1 MTDQPDPTTRQPDP
15 TTRQPD
21 PATRQPTKLQRW
33 IDLVACLAKHQF
45 PVERAEIWRQVPA
58 YSQGVDGSAQQ
69 KATVRRTFE
78 RDKDELRSLGVP
90 IESVAQRRGFGAE
103 EVIAYR
109 LAQGYR
115 LPVLKLLQGGRPADS
130 DASPSGAARHAR
142 VAMHFPLARQEA
154 DAALRGL
161 QEISTLPAFPWAA
174 DARSA
179 FRKLATDLEPAVP
192 AGTPVLYTPDPEA
205 VGTSR
210 LLDSLSAAL
219 RRRKRTTF
227 RYRGMSR
234 PEETSRRVRP
244 YGLLFEFGKWYLIGH
259 DDDRED
265 IRIFRVGRM
274 SRLVVNSRS
283 PGTPDY
289 GIPASFRLADY
300 SGLKAWEL
308 GDMQAEPE
316 EADVLFRV
324 PRSSWAERNGF
335 GELVE
340 RRPCGEQLRR
350 FRVRNRN
357 AFLRWVMSLLG
368 EARIVAPSELYE
380 EFRAM
385 ARSLA
390 GKYDANRSA
399 ADGGRSTANASKSAA
414 DAGKSASDGGS
425 AADGGVSHG

>member
-1 MTDQPDPTTRQPDP
+1 MTDQPDATTRQPDP
-15 TTRQPD
+15 TPQ
-21 PATRQPTKLQRW
+21 QPTKLQRW

-45 PVERAEIWRQVPA
+45 PVERAEIWKQVPA
-58 YSQGVDGSAQQ
+58 YFLGVDGSAQQ

-90 IESVAQRRGFGAE
+90 IESVVQRRGYGTE
-103 EVIAYR
+103 EVVAYR
-109 LAQGYR
+109 LARGYR
-115 LPVLKLLQGGRPADS
+115 LPVLKLLQAGRPAELDE
-130 DASPSGAARHAR
+130 SPSGAARHAR
-142 VAMHFPLARQEA
+142 VAMHFPLARHEA

-179 FRKLATDLEPAVP
+179 FRKLATDLESAVP

-210 LLDSLSAAL
+210 LLDSLSVAL
-219 RRRKRTTF
+219 RRRKRVTF
-227 RYRGMSR
+227 QYRGMSR
-234 PEETSRRVRP
+234 SEETSRRVRS

-265 IRIFRVGRM
+265 VRIFRVGRM
-274 SRLVVNSRS
+274 SQLAVNSRL

-289 GIPASFRLADY
+289 SIPASFRLADY

-316 EADVLFRV
+316 EADILFRV

-335 GELVE
+335 GELLE

-357 AFLRWVMSLLG
+357 AFLRWIMSLLG
-368 EARIVAPSELYE
+368 EARIVAPSEMHE
-380 EFRAM
+380 EFCAM

-390 GKYDANRSA
+390 GKYAANRPAAAGSRSA
-399 ADGGRSTANASKSAA
+399 ADGGRSAAEGDGPAAN
-414 DAGKSASDGGS
+414 
-425 AADGGVSHG
+425 GGVSHD